1 MPGHRRHRPDRQRL
15 VIGRRARCRRVGR
28 SGLHGQYAG
37 PPVRRLSGTPAR
49 TRPVDLLRRRP
60 HRGGVGRRDRR
71 LDRRASRLA
80 NGLLFAI
87 AISQVGA
94 EVRGATAAILL
105 TTVHLLG
112 DFISWPLVGWV
123 STALTNGR
131 LTVLTDVAARLGANP
146 AHSLTIAL
154 VAVSLPVCLLAAA
167 FYFTASRIQENA

>member
-1 MPGHRRHRPDRQRL
+1 MAVSSQRSVVFGSVL
-15 VIGRRARCRRVGR
+15 LE
-28 SGLHGQYAG
+28 SLAG
-37 PPVRRLSGTPAR
+37 NAAV
-49 TRPVDLLRRRP
+49 
-60 HRGGVGRRDRR
+60 
-71 LDRRASRLA
+71 
-80 NGLLFAI
+80 GLLFAI